1 MREIKLKF
9 FYTDGKEWITKVFT
23 LDEIMN
29 GEPFDYISDS
39 PFFRYYKMVDRVQYI
54 EQHDISGEAIY
65 EGDIIY
71 IVKDRF
77 GVGRHEVWVVQY
89 MDGIPMACNQV
100 NSFRAITPSFSE
112 YYVNSENVT
121 SPVACFSI
129 DGEEEVSC
137 KIHGNIHENPEL
149 LS

>member
-1 MREIKLKF
+1 MREIKFRAWDLTSKQMYF
-9 FYTDGKEWITKVFT
+9 
-23 LDEIMN
+23 N
-29 GEPFDYISDS
+29 GDNFGTTHDYEPLL
-39 PFFRYYKMVDRVQYI
+39 YKKQGQDVEEMQYI

-77 GVGRHEVWVVQY
+77 GVDRHEVWTVQY

-121 SPVACFSI
+121 SPAACFSI
-129 DGEEEVSC
+129 DGKEEVLC
-137 KIHGNIHENPEL
+137 KVHGNIYENPEL
-149 LS
+149 LL